1 METTSSL
8 SVGNDILAPA
18 LLIATPP
25 ELIKTVNLIV
35 LPDATEVELELILS
49 VAALALLYEKNK
61 KQAANIIGKKYFKL
75 FFFIFLIYI
84 KHNNCHDYY
93 R

>member
-1 METTSSL
+1 
-8 SVGNDILAPA
+8 
-18 LLIATPP
+18 LIIT
-25 ELIKTVNLIV
+25 ENLIV

-75 FFFIFLIYI
+75 LFLIFFIYIYDS
-84 KHNNCHDYY
+84 NCHDYY